1 MVRLCAHHVCDD
13 CNGVCICWG
22 PASCSTSFF
31 IAWRYHH
38 FHPSGLLA
46 FVFVSNI
53 SYIDTQPK
61 VDSVWQK
68 SKVLYINVSDFKH
81 VSSLT
86 YCLCFY
92 YKVSCYICKLPKKNA
107 FFLTMNECILHLSSL
122 PAMYFIL
129 KILKPLV
136 HARKLSRNS
145 FIKKHYFHF
154 TYLTK
159 CTLSCFFLFFTC

>member
-92 YKVSCYICKLPKKNA
+92 YKVSYYICKSPKNVY
-107 FFLTMNECILHLSSL
+107 FFLKCTMNKCIHNSGNCRCT
-122 PAMYFIL
+122 MINNWM
-129 KILKPLV
+129 
-136 HARKLSRNS
+136 SRRNQPNQSNYPS
-145 FIKKHYFHF
+145 FIPPKS
-154 TYLTK
+154 K
-159 CTLSCFFLFFTC
+159 CPRKNSLILACSLNFLF

>member
-22 PASCSTSFF
+22 PTSCSTSFF

-68 SKVLYINVSDFKH
+68 SQVLYINVSDFKH

-92 YKVSCYICKLPKKNA
+92 IKFPITFVNYPKMCIFFLKQWINA
-107 FFLTMNECILHLSSL
+107 FLNKSKCPRKNSLILARSL
-122 PAMYFIL
+122 
-129 KILKPLV
+129 
-136 HARKLSRNS
+136 N
-145 FIKKHYFHF
+145 
-154 TYLTK
+154 
-159 CTLSCFFLFFTC
+159 FLF